1 MSRKLILTC
10 SLLFFITFGYAKT
23 DVGYNLNFQLSKR
36 DFVDTIAIEYRHHQ
50 VLVPVEMNGKTYRF
64 LLDTGAGHAVVY
76 DDQLFEGC
84 QPAGTIV
91 SRDAIGKKDTV
102 QLVVLP
108 PLTLG
113 TLTLTG
119 CQATVQHRAVQR
131 RGIDGIL
138 GFDIVCKGLHMK
150 IDVQNNLLIL
160 TDRKK
165 LFAKENG
172 HVVKYKLDYHVPYIN
187 VKPFKGYTE
196 RALFDTGSRHL
207 YSMNK
212 QSFDKGE
219 KACLAQ
225 NPLQIEGRSIGRHAI
240 GLQGTEPLGEVVFL
254 RLDSLCLGS
263 YSFGNLH
270 TITTQGGSHLGA
282 RLLEYGAVTFNPH
295 KKRIT
300 FQPFENENRIMVD
313 NEQLQKAIVNE
324 NGRPV
329 VGLVWE
335 QSEPYKAGLREGDII
350 LKADERPI
358 RSFADYIAFRPL
370 LGHVYTVIV
379 RDRRGF
385 TKEVKMKW

>member
-1 MSRKLILTC
+1 MNRKLLLTFF
-10 SLLFFITFGYAKT
+10 LLYLITFGYAKT
-23 DVGYNLNFQLSKR
+23 EVGYNLNFQLSRR
-36 DFVDTIAIEYRHHQ
+36 DFVDTIAIEYRDHQ

-76 DDQLFEGC
+76 DDLLFEGC
-84 QPAGTIV
+84 QPVGTIA
-91 SRDAIGKKDTV
+91 SRDAIGNNDTV
-102 QLVVLP
+102 QLVALP

-113 TLTLTG
+113 SLTLTG

-131 RGIDGIL
+131 RGIDGIF
-138 GFDIVCKGLHMK
+138 GFDIVCKGLYMK
-150 IDVQNNLLIL
+150 IDVQNSCLIL
-160 TDRKK
+160 TDRKEI
-165 LFAKENG
+165 FAKEKG
-172 HVVKYKLDYHVPYIN
+172 HTVKYKLDYHVPYFT
-187 VKPFKGYTE
+187 VKPFKGYAE
-196 RALFDTGSRHL
+196 RVLFDTGSRHL

-219 KACLAQ
+219 TACMAQ
-225 NPLQIEGRSIGRHAI
+225 NPLQIEGRATGRHAI

-254 RLDSLCLGS
+254 CLDSLCLGK
-263 YSFGNLH
+263 YSFGDLH

-295 KKRIT
+295 KKRMI
-300 FQPFENENRIMVD
+300 FQPFKNENRVMVV

-335 QSEPYKAGLREGDII
+335 KSEPYKAGLREGDII
-350 LKADERPI
+350 LKADEQPI

-370 LGHVYTVIV
+370 LGHVYHVIV